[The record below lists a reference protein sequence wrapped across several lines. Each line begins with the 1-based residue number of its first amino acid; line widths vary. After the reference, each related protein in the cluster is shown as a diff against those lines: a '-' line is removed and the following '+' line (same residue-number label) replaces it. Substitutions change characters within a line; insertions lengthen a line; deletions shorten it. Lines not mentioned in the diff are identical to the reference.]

1 MNNKQKNKHQK
12 KYFETKKF
20 CDGETVCADD
30 PFDLETFCDGET
42 VCRVTKKIKILCLQ
56 KITKHVIKS
65 DDTNKKQNSAHS
77 LTFNSPFP

>member
-1 MNNKQKNKHQK
+1 MFGKGRRGP
-12 KYFETKKF
+12 FDLETL
-20 CDGETVCADD
+20 CGGETMVLDNI
-30 PFDLETFCDGET
+30 FDLETFCDGET